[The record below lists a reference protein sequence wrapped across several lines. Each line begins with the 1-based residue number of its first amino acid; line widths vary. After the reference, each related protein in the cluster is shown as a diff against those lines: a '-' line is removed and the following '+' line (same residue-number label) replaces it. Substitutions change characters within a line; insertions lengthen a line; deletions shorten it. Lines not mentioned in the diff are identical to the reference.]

1 MPHPLLAHML
11 AQQSAFLAD
20 LGEMVN
26 LDCGTEYKPGVDRV
40 GAMMKRHFVSLGA
53 EIQTFPLADYGD
65 CLLGTVRGSGAA
77 RIFMI
82 GHLDTVY
89 PVGTAASRPMRQ
101 ADDRVLGP
109 GVADMKDG
117 LLAGIYAIRALQSLG
132 WDDYEEIRFF
142 CNSDEEV
149 GSPRSRALYPPFVSD
164 CDAALVLES
173 GRANGDIVTARKGSA
188 FYRLHA
194 TGRAAHAGVEP
205 EKGASA
211 ILELAHQ
218 TVALHALN
226 GVRPGVTVNVGVVQ
240 GGTKGNVVPAEA
252 SAQVDVR
259 GLTREDLSL
268 VDRQIHDL
276 AARPTV
282 AGTRVEVAGGP
293 DNPPM
298 PRTPA
303 SAQLAALAQAAAGEM
318 GFTVGENLSGGVSDA
333 NYCAGQGVPTLDGL
347 GPVGGEDHSPA
358 EYLILS
364 SIAPR
369 VAMLARLLQLI
380 AAQHQPLRALR
391 AATA

>member
-1 MPHPLLAHML
+1 M
-11 AQQSAFLAD
+11 
-20 LGEMVN
+20 
-26 LDCGTEYKPGVDRV
+26 
-40 GAMMKRHFVSLGA
+40 
-53 EIQTFPLADYGD
+53 
-65 CLLGTVRGSGAA
+65 
-77 RIFMI
+77 
-82 GHLDTVY
+82 
-89 PVGTAASRPMRQ
+89 
-101 ADDRVLGP
+101 
-109 GVADMKDG
+109 
-117 LLAGIYAIRALQSLG
+117 
-132 WDDYEEIRFF
+132 
-142 CNSDEEV
+142 
-149 GSPRSRALYPPFVSD
+149 
-164 CDAALVLES
+164 
-173 GRANGDIVTARKGSA
+173 
-188 FYRLHA
+188 
-194 TGRAAHAGVEP
+194 EP

-240 GGTKGNVVPAEA
+240 GGSKGNVVPAEA

-259 GLTREDLSL
+259 GLTHDDLTL
-268 VDRQIHDL
+268 VDRRIHDL
-276 AARPTV
+276 AAQPTV
-282 AGTRVEVAGGP
+282 AGTRVEATGGP

-333 NYCAGQGVPTLDGL
+333 NYCASQGVPTLDGL

-358 EYLILS
+358 EYLVLS

>member
-1 MPHPLLAHML
+1 MTHPLLAYL
-11 AQQSAFLAD
+11 LTQQSAFLAD

-26 LDCGTEYKPGVDRV
+26 LDCGTEYKPGVDLV

-89 PVGTAASRPMRQ
+89 PVGTAAVRPMRVEG
-101 ADDRVLGP
+101 DRILGP
-109 GVADMKDG
+109 GAADMKDG
-117 LLAGIYAIRALQSLG
+117 LLAGIYALRALQSLG
-132 WDDYEEIRFF
+132 LDTFGTVHFF
-142 CNSDEEV
+142 CNSEEEI
-149 GSPRSRALYPPFVSD
+149 GSPMSRHLYPRIAAA

-173 GRANGDIVTARKGSA
+173 GRPNGDIVTARKGSA
-188 FYRLHA
+188 FYTLA
-194 TGRAAHAGVEP
+194 AVGRAAHAGVEP

-211 ILELAHQ
+211 ILELAHL

-226 GVRPGVTVNVGVVQ
+226 GIRPGVTVNVGVVQ

-259 GLTREDLSL
+259 ALTRD
-268 VDRQIHDL
+268 DL
-276 AARPTV
+276 ALVHARIQALAAQPSVPGVRVTV
-282 AGTRVEVAGGP
+282 TGQP

-303 SAQLAALAQAAAGEM
+303 SAALAALAQAAAESA
-318 GFTVGENLSGGVSDA
+318 GFAVGENLSGGVSDA
-333 NYCAGQGVPTLDGL
+333 NFCAGQGVPTLDGL
-347 GPVGGEDHSPA
+347 GPVGGDDHSPD
-358 EYLILS
+358 EYLELG

-369 VAMLARLLQLI
+369 VAMLARLIHLI
-380 AAQHQPLRALR
+380 SARYGELRSLGPSL
-391 AATA
+391 